1 MGVRGGRGRRERWWR
16 RGTREWLGGGGGA
29 LSRAMAKTVLR
40 DPVCLC

>member
-16 RGTREWLGGGGGA
+16 RGTREWLGGGGA